1 MLLISAF
8 ACVQTLMA
16 DPATANYFCD
26 FEDDAENAEW
36 ITWGG
41 STNARMKHS
50 TWTTGEAAHYIG
62 QKGMYITDPDIEED
76 NTHSYPKTGGYSV
89 TVYRKMTLAAGSY
102 TVSLDYRCPSELLS
116 VSLIEADTLTANAI
130 QTQTGADYALTVKN
144 AIINGL
150 KDLKSYKWEHA
161 SALHQVATP
170 GTYLLAITYRTST
183 GPDLEFGAAVDNV
196 ELVAY
201 QPDETACDYQ
211 ITNMSLDYEDGEAIL
226 TWKGN
231 ADNYEVRCYD
241 PENNIVYFDTVPD
254 LGAADSCVFAIE
266 TIVSGVY
273 QFMVRGLGCGGN
285 GNTTGWSYLRVDI
298 STRIAVACPEV
309 NILSPFINI
318 ANGEKYVYPSCD
330 GLDTIPLYAKVVA
343 GGGVISGYRVDQV
356 LYEDCP
362 FPFSFAEAQQFMS
375 TSDNYIRQIT
385 TDDVWDSQLLTLPFK
400 VCFFNNT
407 YSQAVVCSN
416 GIVSFDTSVLGQ
428 PAGYSLT
435 NQPDI
440 PSPSFGQDPG
450 SGYYWRNAI
459 YGVFQDYDP
468 AYGGEIWYGVLGE
481 WPCRKMVVCWNE
493 VPMFGTQN
501 HGVLNSSMIV
511 MYEGTNVIDVYVKHR
526 GLSTDWNDN
535 RGIIGIQ
542 NAAGTDGLAAPGRN
556 TSAGDQNGR
565 AWHADREAWRFSPI
579 ATPEYSVTWYKGAF
593 NDASEI
599 DTYQLLHPRE
609 NIVIDAIDSLYVTTA
624 DNIDAVT
631 VRLQYSLC
639 NGDPIDLLDQ
649 AHIAWPRPV
658 NINVDTV
665 ICHDTSYSDSFV
677 PYANEAG
684 TYEVVIPDFRDCD
697 SIIYHL
703 NLTVLQTD
711 TILVD
716 TILCAGETLDYAG
729 IQVTEPGVYP
739 VRLKYTNC
747 ADCDSLVQII
757 TLSALE
763 PLSVA
768 IRNDQTQVCGD
779 DPVISLSYN
788 VLSGR
793 ADKYDFVF
801 DAEAQ
806 AAGFASLTNQMV
818 EDAAEIDIPIM
829 QAGDA
834 TFRRPGTYNAL
845 LTFYDKSE
853 CTDQSFDVQ
862 FDVLY
867 PSSLIFQRWDDVLS
881 VKSAQFNGGYEF
893 TAYQWLQDGQPIE
906 DAEQS
911 YYYAP
916 DKLVF
921 TSEYQVLLT
930 DVNGK
935 QIITCPFTPQP
946 SPSHVSVSPA
956 IVRVGDELTVSVPEN
971 AHVEFY
977 NMSGTRMMDAA
988 LQSGTTMLPAPA
1000 VAGVYVVRLTME
1012 EGARSFRINVVE

>member
-1 MLLISAF
+1 MLIVSAF
-8 ACVQTLMA
+8 ACAATVMA
-16 DPATANYFCD
+16 TPATANYFCD

-36 ITWGG
+36 VTWAG

-50 TWTTGEAAHYIG
+50 TWKTGEAAYYIG
-62 QKGMYITDPDIEED
+62 QKGMYITDPDIAED
-76 NTHSYPKTGGYSV
+76 NTHSYPKSGGYSV
-89 TVYRKMTLAAGSY
+89 SAYRKMTLEAGSY
-102 TVSLDYRCPSELLS
+102 VISLDYRCPSELLS
-116 VSLIEADTLTANAI
+116 VSLVPADTLVANAI
-130 QTQTGADYALTVKN
+130 QTQTGADYALAVKN
-144 AIINGL
+144 AIVAGL
-150 KDLKSYKWEHA
+150 RDLKSYKWAHA
-161 SALHQVATP
+161 SAVQQVTTP
-170 GTYLLAITYRTST
+170 GTYLLVVTYRTST

-211 ITNMSLDYEDGEAIL
+211 ITNTHLEYEDGAAVL

-254 LGAADSCVFAIE
+254 LGAADSCVISIE
-266 TIVSGVY
+266 TVVSGVY

-285 GNTTGWSYLRVDI
+285 DATTGWSYYRVDI

-309 NILSPFINI
+309 NLISPVFNI
-318 ANGEKYVYPSCD
+318 VNGKKYVYPSCD
-330 GLDTIPLYAKVVA
+330 GLDTIPVASKVVA
-343 GGGVISGYRVDQV
+343 GGGAISGYRVDQV
-356 LYEDCP
+356 LFEDCP
-362 FPFSFAEAQQFMS
+362 FPFSFAEAQQMMA
-375 TSDNYIRQIT
+375 TSDNYLRRIT
-385 TDDVWDSQLLTLPFK
+385 TDDKWDDQLLLLPFK
-400 VCFFNNT
+400 VCFYNRT

-416 GIVSFDTSVLGQ
+416 GIVSFDTRVVNQ
-428 PAGYSLT
+428 PAGYVLT
-435 NQPDI
+435 GQPDI
-440 PSPSFGQDPG
+440 PSPDFGGTPG
-450 SGYYWRNAI
+450 SGLYWRNAI

-468 AYGGEIWYGVLGE
+468 GYGGEIWYGVLGE
-481 WPCRKMVVCWNE
+481 WPCRKMVVCWNQ
-493 VPMFGTQN
+493 VPMFAN
-501 HGVLNSSMIV
+501 HSTINSSMIV
-511 MYEGTNVIDVYVKHR
+511 MYEGTNVIDVYVKNR
-526 GLSTDWNDN
+526 DLSPSGWNDN

-542 NAAGTDGLAAPGRN
+542 NATGTDGLAAPGRN
-556 TSAGDQNGR
+556 TTAGDQNGR
-565 AWHADREAWRFSPI
+565 AWTAHNEAWRFSPI
-579 ATPEYSVTWYKGAF
+579 ATPEYTVTWYKGAF
-593 NDASEI
+593 DDADSI
-599 DTYQLLHPRE
+599 DAYIEQHPDE
-609 NIVIDAIDSLYVTTA
+609 NIVIDAIDSLYVTKA
-624 DNIDAVT
+624 DNIDALT
-631 VRLQYSLC
+631 IRLQYSLC
-639 NGDPIDLLDQ
+639 NGDPIDILDQ
-649 AHIAWPRPV
+649 AYIAWPHPV
-658 NINVDTV
+658 TINVDTV
-665 ICHDTSYSDSFV
+665 ICHGTSYSDNFV
-677 PYANEAG
+677 PFADETG
-684 TYEVVIPDFRDCD
+684 TYDVIIPDFRDCD
-697 SIIYHL
+697 SIAYHL

-711 TILVD
+711 TVVVD
-716 TILCAGETLDYAG
+716 TVLCAGETLDYAG

-739 VRLKYTNC
+739 VVLKYANC
-747 ADCDSLVQII
+747 ADCDSLVRII

-768 IRNDQTQVCGD
+768 IHNDQTQVCGD

-801 DAEAQ
+801 DADAQ
-806 AAGFASLTNQMV
+806 AAGFASLMNQMV
-818 EDAAEIDIPIM
+818 ENAAEIDIPIM

-881 VKSAQFNGGYEF
+881 VKGAQFNGGYEF
-893 TAYQWLQDGQPIE
+893 IAYQWLQDGQPIE

-916 DKLVF
+916 DKLAL

-956 IVRVGDELTVSVPEN
+956 LVRVSEDLTVTVPEN

-988 LQSGTTMLPAPA
+988 LQAGTTMIPAPA
-1000 VAGVYVVRLTME
+1000 TAGVYVVRLTME
-1012 EGARSFRINVVE
+1012 EGARSFRINVTE